1 MAAVPY
7 IHNVGKQVQKLQNST
22 LMDRNS
28 RKWYTVQ
35 KNIGGATMN
44 IKLTLGERLKDLRV
58 ERNLKLET
66 LAEKTG
72 LSKSALSK
80 YESDDVTDLSIYA
93 VTTLAEFYGVTTD
106 YLLGVTENKKR
117 PDAVLSDLHLS
128 DGAVDVLRN
137 GRFNHRLLCE
147 LIVHENFRRFM
158 TDLEIYVDGYVSAN
172 IQNLNAGLEA
182 TRQML
187 KKKYAADEND
197 LYMSTLKLGQIDEDE
212 YFGRVLYDEL
222 VAILKQI
229 KAAHGTDKT
238 TSDGAAVEQAR
249 KQLEN
254 AQKFEGSPLE
264 KKMNVLM
271 GQIGI
276 DYSKLTKEEQMTL
289 LRVFNKSSMLKHRTK
304 AGMRGKYR
312 R

>member
-1 MAAVPY
+1 
-7 IHNVGKQVQKLQNST
+7 
-22 LMDRNS
+22 
-28 RKWYTVQ
+28 
-35 KNIGGATMN
+35 MN

-66 LAEKTG
+66 LAEQTG

-222 VAILKQI
+222 VAILKNI
-229 KAAHGTDKT
+229 KTEHRKDKT
-238 TSDGAAVEQAR
+238 TADPQPTLDDVKEKFEQA
-249 KQLEN
+249 LE
-254 AQKFEGSPLE
+254 QGSQEEVVIHEFCDRMQIPFEKISSEDFSAFLRI
-264 KKMNVLM
+264 LSL
-271 GQIGI
+271 
-276 DYSKLTKEEQMTL
+276 SK
-289 LRVFNKSSMLKHRTK
+289 MLKNPNN
-304 AGMRGKYR
+304 MRGKAKPQPYYAPKRKKR